1 MSQVEIPAKSTID
14 ALTNYK
20 KYPTIAE
27 MSKATIDQ
35 DTKISQE
42 RQFHVRVPIDVYRRL
57 RIRCI
62 YEGNSIQEYVI
73 RLIQDSMG
81 RHSDK
86 GGSVLIVEDEAILRE
101 SLRDSLKDTHTVS
114 TAASGEEALALI
126 QKHDFDIVI
135 ADVRLGGKSG
145 LQVVKEVKELKPYIK
160 SIIITAYP
168 SVELAVEAM
177 KQGAVD
183 YLVKPVRADDLERL
197 IWGMLN
203 DKASRRAG
211 RDLSAQ

>member
-1 MSQVEIPAKSTID
+1 MSQVEIPAKSTSYT
-14 ALTNYK
+14 LTNYK

-27 MSKATIDQ
+27 MSKVTIDQ
-35 DTKISQE
+35 NTNIPDVKQL
-42 RQFHVRVPIDVYRRL
+42 HVRVPIDVFRKL
-57 RIRCI
+57 KIRCA
-62 YEGNSIQEYVI
+62 YEGNSIQECVI

-81 RHSDK
+81 QHSDE

-101 SLRDSLKDTHTVS
+101 SLRDSLKDTHTLT

-126 QKHDFDIVI
+126 QKQDFDILIV
-135 ADVRLGGKSG
+135 DVRLGGKSG

-197 IWGMLN
+197 IWGILN
-203 DKASRRAG
+203 HKASRRAD